1 MINTVKSYP
10 APSSLEIEKAKAINA
25 NNHERGKY
33 NLEDVLIQLEKDF
46 KKKCYLC
53 ETKATSFEV
62 EHLVSHRKNIELK
75 FKWDNLFLSCRHC
88 NNIKSTSFDEILD
101 CTKEDVETHIK
112 YKMDLFPM
120 AEVEI
125 SATNEDERVLKTV
138 ELLDK
143 CFNGEHTPT
152 KKLDSKNIRD
162 NILKQLNIFRSEI
175 TKYFDAIEND
185 EEDEIQDIEKEIRR
199 HLNNNSEYASFKR
212 CIVKYNPRLNK
223 MFGHY
228 IPAIERGEQDA

>member
-1 MINTVKSYP
+1 MINVKKSYP
-10 APSSLEIEKAKAINA
+10 GPSSLGIERAKAINA

-33 NLEDVLIQLEKDF
+33 NLEDVLEQLEKDF

-62 EHLVSHRKNIELK
+62 EHLVSHRKNIDLK
-75 FKWDNLFLSCRHC
+75 FNWDNLFLSCRHC
-88 NNIKSTSFDEILD
+88 NNIKSTSFDKILD
-101 CTKEDVETHIK
+101 CTKEDVETPIK

-125 SATNEDERVLKTV
+125 TTISDDLRILKTV

-162 NILKQLNIFRSEI
+162 NILKQLNIFRLEVN
-175 TKYFDAIEND
+175 KYFDAIEND
-185 EEDEIQDIEKEIRR
+185 EEDEIPDIEKEIKR

-228 IPAIERGEQDA
+228 IPTIERGEQNA

>member
-1 MINTVKSYP
+1 MINVVKSYP
-10 APSSLEIEKAKAINA
+10 APSSLEIEKNKAINA
-25 NNHERGKY
+25 NNHERGNY
-33 NLEDVLIQLEKDF
+33 NLADVIEQLEKDF
-46 KKKCYLC
+46 KKKCYIC

-62 EHLVSHRKNIELK
+62 EHLVSHRKNIDLK
-75 FKWDNLFLSCRHC
+75 FNWDNLFLSCRHC
-88 NNIKSTSFDEILD
+88 NNIKSTSFDEILN
-101 CTKEDVETHIK
+101 CAKEDVEAHIK

-125 SATNEDERVLKTV
+125 TTTSKDVRVLKTV

-152 KKLDSKNIRD
+152 KNLDAKNIRD
-162 NILKQLNIFRSEI
+162 NILNQLNIFRTEI
-175 TKYFDAIEND
+175 NEYFEAIEND
-185 EEDEIQDIEKEIRR
+185 EEDEIPNIKKSIKR

-212 CIVKYNPRLNK
+212 CIIKYNPRLNE

-228 IPAIERGEQDA
+228 IPVIERG